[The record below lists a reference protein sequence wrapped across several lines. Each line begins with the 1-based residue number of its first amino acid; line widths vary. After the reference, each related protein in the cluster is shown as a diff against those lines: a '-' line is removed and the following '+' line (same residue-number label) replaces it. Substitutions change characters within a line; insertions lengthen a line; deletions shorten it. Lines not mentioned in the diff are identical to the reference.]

1 MNPDTQIERDVADE
15 PKAADVKQRIEQA
28 LARNATAD
36 AERIRIETH
45 DGTVTLRGTVRFW
58 AERDEAVRAA
68 WAVPGVI
75 DVIDELVIA
84 Y

>member
-1 MNPDTQIERDVADE
+1 MNPDTQTERDVTDE
-15 PKAADVKQRIEQA
+15 LTAADVKQRIEQA

-36 AERIRIETH
+36 AQRVRIETVNS
-45 DGTVTLRGTVRFW
+45 TVTLRGTVRSW

-68 WAVPGVI
+68 WAAPGVA